1 MTGEHYTNSEIS
13 LPARRRR
20 RAAPNWSR
28 HPAPQAP
35 KSISQLLAER
45 DFAARVATVDPTPK
59 NRLADRAACEA
70 LGEARLR
77 AAREFG
83 ELHQW
88 RLARRGFR
96 IGDLCARERGHY
108 YLCDLQPDY
117 PLVDH
122 PAHYRWADGYQPAAL
137 VAQPYKAAFQHDQA
151 QAFADKHGL
160 LFHVVEGF
168 ESWWWPGQCLIV
180 VWEKGYPPRRD
191 QSWGAL

>member
-1 MTGEHYTNSEIS
+1 MTGEHTTNSEIS
-13 LPARRRR
+13 LPARRRA

-28 HPAPQAP
+28 RPAPPAS

-88 RLARRGFR
+88 RLAKRGFR
-96 IGDLCARERGHY
+96 LGDLCARMRGHY
-108 YLCDLQPDY
+108 ARDPQPDY

-137 VAQPYKAAFQHDQA
+137 VCQPYEAAFKRDKA
-151 QAFADKHGL
+151 QAFADEHGL
-160 LFHVVEGF
+160 MFHVVEGF
-168 ESWWWPGQCLIV
+168 ESWWSPGQCLIV
-180 VWEKGYPPRRD
+180 VWEKGYPPRHTTVILR
-191 QSWGAL
+191 